1 MYLASFLDARDI
13 LVEQRILTKEQVY
26 NMLVERICQHH
37 QLPICGT
44 KLYDMIIKLDE
55 EAPTA
60 YPTGIAIPHIRM
72 EGFEDTVIAMAF
84 LQNPVDFE
92 GTKISWVVLIITD
105 KTSSKTYLNIVAAL
119 MRLSKDTSAMAHLNS
134 AHDGHSVFHRLK
146 EMQVE
151 IKRDLYISDI
161 MISDPVSIMPDANL
175 RELNYLMSANKI
187 AGLPVV
193 DENKNY
199 LGEVNI
205 LDLLKVGIPD
215 YLMMLDNL
223 NFLMS
228 FEPLEK
234 LFDKQDEIKVR
245 EIMSKDEIYLRPEA
259 SIIEAVFEMIL
270 HKKRYMSVV
279 KDGKL
284 VGLVTAMDI
293 LLKVITA

>member
-13 LVEQRILTKEQVY
+13 CIEQRVLSKQQVY
-26 NMLVERICQHH
+26 QMLVDRICAHH
-37 QLPICGT
+37 QLPSCGT
-44 KLYDMIIKLDE
+44 KLLELILQREE
-55 EAPTA
+55 EAPVA
-60 YPTGIAIPHIRM
+60 YASGIAIPHIRM
-72 EGFEDTVIAMAF
+72 EGFEDTVVAMAF
-84 LQNPVDFE
+84 LQNPIDYE
-92 GTKISWVVLIITD
+92 GTKISWIVLIITD

-119 MRLSKDTSAMAHLNS
+119 LKLSKDSEAMANLAA
-134 AHDGHSVFHRLK
+134 AHDGHSVVHRLK
-146 EMQVE
+146 EMAVMV
-151 IKRDLYISDI
+151 KKDLFISDI
-161 MISDPVSIMPDANL
+161 MIVDPVSIQPGATL
-175 RELNYLMSANKI
+175 KELNTLMSQYGI

-193 DENKNY
+193 DQNLNY

-234 LFDKQDEIKVR
+234 LFENENEIKVS
-245 EIMSKDEIYLRPEA
+245 EIMSRDEIYLRPEA

-279 KDGKL
+279 KEGKL
-284 VGLVTAMDI
+284 VGLVTAMDV
-293 LLKVITA
+293 LRKVITA